1 MCYSQRFIF
10 GNEVYSLTHALN
22 SKGLLTSLLD
32 SNWHRV
38 IGKPL
43 YNDGVFPV

>member
-1 MCYSQRFIF
+1 MYYSQRLIF
-10 GNEVYSLTHALN
+10 DNEVYSLTQTLN

-32 SNWHRV
+32 LNWHRV